1 MWWHAIVLDLHK
13 HVSLPEGHLSAGNAD
28 VSCDDGGLQHGS
40 QAQSATLAVSNREM
54 STTQPA
60 RLTLGGLCQ
69 IGNKGSIFTIC
80 TPTSQH
86 SQAMPPPAVEVRMQV
101 DSSRQPYY
109 RR

>member
-1 MWWHAIVLDLHK
+1 MLDLHK
-13 HVSLPEGHLSAGNAD
+13 QVNLAEGRLSASIAD
-28 VSCDDGGLQHGS
+28 MSCDDGGLQHGS
-40 QAQSATLAVSNREM
+40 HAQSAKLAVSNREM

-60 RLTLGGLCQ
+60 RLTLGGLRQ

-80 TPTSQH
+80 TLTSQH